1 MVYSVGYNI
10 TSESQL
16 IDINA
21 IKSGCEKFKTALDA
35 FEKCGKKV
43 TQASE
48 TCNKKALS
56 VDGSSMEYSIADVAT
71 AITNLKSEYSGYADS
86 IYSEAI
92 SIYNSQVAELNAY
105 IEAQKAAQQQ
115 NNNQEVVKW
124 QNQSQ
129 TKGQ

>member
-1 MVYSVGYNI
+1 MGYNI

-115 NNNQEVVKW
+115 NNN
-124 QNQSQ
+124 
-129 TKGQ
+129 

>member
-1 MVYSVGYNI
+1 MGYNI

-56 VDGSSMEYSIADVAT
+56 SIADVAT

-115 NNNQEVVKW
+115 NNN
-124 QNQSQ
+124 
-129 TKGQ
+129 

>member
-1 MVYSVGYNI
+1 MGYNI

-21 IKSGCEKFKTALDA
+21 IQSGCEKFKTALDA

-86 IYSEAI
+86 VYSEAL
-92 SIYNSQVAELNAY
+92 SVYNSQVAELNAY

-115 NNNQEVVKW
+115 NNN
-124 QNQSQ
+124 
-129 TKGQ
+129 

>member
-48 TCNKKALS
+48 TCNKKTLS

-115 NNNQEVVKW
+115 NNN
-124 QNQSQ
+124 
-129 TKGQ
+129 